1 MEEKKK
7 TYFSFNFYIVNFCE
21 VRREFI
27 NTVLINTD
35 ICTLNAFEY
44 SLELSTDV
52 SLSF

>member
-7 TYFSFNFYIVNFCE
+7 TYFSFNFYIVNCGE

-27 NTVLINTD
+27 NTLLINTD

-44 SLELSTDV
+44 LLELSTDV